1 MRRRIRWV
9 DPRTRPH
16 HAQRI
21 SLFLVPVVLPN
32 AVRVLLDRVLER
44 VIWRRG
50 VQQLQVAHEDALEL
64 VGVAA
69 AVGLAALVVDDT
81 VVVRE
86 LFDGGFGDLGCERQ
100 VGAVG
105 GGLVELDEAAED
117 DALVVGPCCLGRY

>member
-1 MRRRIRWV
+1 MRRCICRV
-9 DPRTRPH
+9 DKRTRPH

-21 SLFLVPVVLPN
+21 PLLLVPVVLPN

-69 AVGLAALVVDDT
+69 AVGLAALVVDDAII
-81 VVVRE
+81 VGE
-86 LFDGGFGDLGCERQ
+86 LFDGSFGDLGCEGQ
-100 VGAVG
+100 IGAVG
-105 GGLVELDEAAED
+105 GGFVELDEAAED
-117 DALVVGPCCLGRY
+117 DALVVGPRCLGRY

>member
-21 SLFLVPVVLPN
+21 SLLLVPVVLPN

-69 AVGLAALVVDDT
+69 AVGLAALVVDDAI
-81 VVVRE
+81 VVGE
-86 LFDGGFGDLGCERQ
+86 LFDGGFGDLGCEGQ

-105 GGLVELDEAAED
+105 GGFVELDEAAED
-117 DALVVGPCCLGRY
+117 DALVVGPCCLGRC